1 MNIKINSRHSLENE
15 NRLLHFGAETLGN
28 NSEDTPDPSDL
39 DVEEST
45 ERRVEAVHLPE
56 ERKPRESGSDENE
69 TAGSGS
75 LEDRERE
82 ADSTEADELLET
94 ELSGTEGTEIEAPTT
109 NHFEGMDKQEMLNTV
124 VINIVKKINE
134 LFDKIL
140 EMFANM
146 TETFRDLFDSGS
158 SEDLASQLGSV
169 ERQIEEKNNE
179 LSSLSD
185 SERSGEQGIALDMA
199 IAELITRKEELEDQI
214 EEQEEEENIEAEE
227 QEEEDQREEE
237 QQQEEQLKVEQQ
249 IENGIEEI
257 ERRSDG
263 YGTYDVGEIPSHE
276 PEMLDMDELV
286 FSEEDVTSEDSAVP
300 IEDLQPIEDSFSIGE
315 DEFFSR
321 MMTGY
326 LKIGGITPVDVRADM
341 ERFLMHLQFIEGSN
355 DDKKFQESEFLSSFN
370 EMSEELPLLLGLTRE
385 VKNINNEN
393 IVEYSFG
400 ITEGARDI
408 FDQLEIITQLLPEEI
423 SDCTD
428 EQIESFK
435 AVAKQAAGFIGLN
448 LERVDVEGD
457 RLIFELILQTGESD
471 SFKKRILDMLESGE
485 FVNNEAI
492 AAAMDIEIEFEHLD
506 DNDTK
511 ILISIKDKQ
520 PEEV

>member
-1 MNIKINSRHSLENE
+1 
-15 NRLLHFGAETLGN
+15 
-28 NSEDTPDPSDL
+28 
-39 DVEEST
+39 
-45 ERRVEAVHLPE
+45 
-56 ERKPRESGSDENE
+56 
-69 TAGSGS
+69 
-75 LEDRERE
+75 
-82 ADSTEADELLET
+82 
-94 ELSGTEGTEIEAPTT
+94 
-109 NHFEGMDKQEMLNTV
+109 
-124 VINIVKKINE
+124 
-134 LFDKIL
+134 
-140 EMFANM
+140 
-146 TETFRDLFDSGS
+146 
-158 SEDLASQLGSV
+158 
-169 ERQIEEKNNE
+169 
-179 LSSLSD
+179 
-185 SERSGEQGIALDMA
+185 
-199 IAELITRKEELEDQI
+199 
-214 EEQEEEENIEAEE
+214 
-227 QEEEDQREEE
+227 EE

-263 YGTYDVGEIPSHE
+263 YGTYDVGEIPSHEPEMLDMDESVPMAEETDTLHVDE